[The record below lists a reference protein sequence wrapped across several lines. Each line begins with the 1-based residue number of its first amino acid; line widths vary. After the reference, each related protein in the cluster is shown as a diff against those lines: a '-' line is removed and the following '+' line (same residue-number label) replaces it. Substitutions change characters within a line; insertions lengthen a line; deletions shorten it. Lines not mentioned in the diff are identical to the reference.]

1 MRLAY
6 AATSRIPG
14 RAANAVQVMKM
25 GEALLRHDPG
35 LLMVTGCGEGEAG
48 EAELARLYGLARVPR
63 PVRYAIEGRFG
74 PHLFGARVALAA
86 RRRGV
91 DLLLT
96 RSLPAAAWAATLGV
110 PAIYECHA
118 PPQGAERR
126 YWRRLL
132 RSGRFRRLVVISDAL
147 RRILGEHHPEIAG
160 IDVLVAHDGVDLAR
174 FRDLPDA
181 AAAKR
186 IAGRDPAR
194 PVAGYAGHLY
204 EGRGVELIL
213 ECARARPDWDFLL
226 VGGTEE
232 DVARWR
238 RTATALCNVEFR
250 GFVPNADLAATL
262 AVCDV
267 LLMPYQRRVLVAG
280 GRLDTA
286 QWMSPLKM
294 FEYLAMGRAILSSD
308 LPVLREV
315 LDESCAVLVPPDDPA
330 AWAASLG
337 ELRAAGRQEALAAAA
352 RRCAAEYDWSA
363 RAARILAGLAS

>member
-14 RAANAVQVMKM
+14 RAANAMQVMKM
-25 GEALLRHDPG
+25 GEALLRHDPEI
-35 LLMVTGCGEGEAG
+35 LMVTGRGEGEAG

-63 PVRYAIEGRFG
+63 LVRHAVEGRLG
-74 PHLFGARVALAA
+74 PHLFGAGAAFAA
-86 RRRGV
+86 RRGA

-110 PAIYECHA
+110 PTIYECHA
-118 PPQGAERR
+118 PPQGAERL

-132 RSGRFRRLVVISDAL
+132 RSSRCRRLVVISEAL
-147 RRILGEHHPEIAG
+147 RRILGELHPEIAG
-160 IDVLVAHDGVDLAR
+160 RDIVVAHDGVDLAR
-174 FRDLPDA
+174 FRDLPDPA
-181 AAAKR
+181 TAKR
-186 IAGRDPAR
+186 TAGRDPAR

-213 ECARARPDWDFLL
+213 DCARARPDWDFLL
-226 VGGTEE
+226 VGGTGE

-238 RTATALCNVEFR
+238 RTAASLGNVEFR
-250 GFVPNADLAATL
+250 GFVPNADLAASL
-262 AVCDV
+262 AVCDA
-267 LLMPYQRRVLVAG
+267 LLMPYQRRVVVAG

-315 LDESCAVLVPPDDPA
+315 LDESCAVLLPPDDPA
-330 AWAASLG
+330 AWAAGLG
-337 ELRAAGRQEALAAAA
+337 ELREAGRQQALAAAA
-352 RRCAAEYDWSA
+352 RRRAAGYDWSA
-363 RAARILAGLAS
+363 RAARILAGLVP

>member
-6 AATSRIPG
+6 AAASRIPG
-14 RAANAVQVMKM
+14 RAANAMQVMKM
-25 GEALLRHDPG
+25 GEALLRHDPDI
-35 LLMVTGCGEGEAG
+35 LMVTGRGEGEAD
-48 EAELARLYGLARVPR
+48 LPRLYGLARVPR
-63 PVRYAIEGRFG
+63 LVRHRIAGRFG
-74 PHLFGARVALAA
+74 PHLFGARAGFAA
-86 RRRGV
+86 RRRGA

-110 PAIYECHA
+110 PTIYECHG
-118 PPQGAERR
+118 PPQGAERH

-132 RSGRFRRLVVISDAL
+132 RSGRFRRLVVISEAL
-147 RRILGEHHPEIAG
+147 RRILGERHPEIAE

-186 IAGRDPAR
+186 AAGRDPAR

-232 DVARWR
+232 DAARWR
-238 RTATALCNVEFR
+238 RAAAALGNVEFR
-250 GFVPNADLAATL
+250 GFVPNAELPKTL
-262 AVCDV
+262 AVCDA

-286 QWMSPLKM
+286 EWMSPLKM
-294 FEYLAMGRAILSSD
+294 FEYLAMRRAILSSD

-315 LDESCAVLVPPDDPA
+315 LDESCAVLLPPDDPA

-337 ELRAAGRQEALAAAA
+337 ELRAAGRREALAAAA
-352 RRCAAEYDWSA
+352 GMRAAEHDWSA